1 MPAILSLKEM
11 KAGGSRD
18 QSHPQVYSSCRLA
31 QAVVKNLSQ
40 NDTSPQN
47 NIFFPKNLC

>member
-1 MPAILSLKEM
+1 MYIFKPDMVVHAWCILSLKEM

-31 QAVVKNLSQ
+31 QAVVKNLFS
-40 NDTSPQN
+40 
-47 NIFFPKNLC
+47 K